1 MHTFFVHS
9 FPAMMGKVY
18 ATVANSAVA
27 ASTAAA
33 ASDNDNETFQA
44 LVLSLH
50 CFVLWVLVVF
60 FLVAA
65 EATTED
71 DEDKET
77 EEEEEEEEEGA
88 EEFEEEENM
97 SAAAAADAPPLN
109 ARGGAGMSGKKQ
121 TKQSRLLE
129 SSARAK
135 DWSAQRKEKKEKK
148 KKPAQ
153 VGLPV
158 SGGFNEEYKKC
169 LQEVVAFGAKAMR
182 SADIHGIFLNL
193 VTDTIAPRYSIVI
206 KEPMCIKVIEDK
218 AAKKEYRH
226 LSEFEHDVH
235 LMFDNCIKY
244 NNTKEG
250 RWYRNEAKRQE
261 KVWDCDIM
269 PQVKDLLYKKGYCIG
284 DGAQ

>member
-97 SAAAAADAPPLN
+97 SAAADAPPLN

-135 DWSAQRKEKKEKK
+135 DWSAQRKEKKEKKK